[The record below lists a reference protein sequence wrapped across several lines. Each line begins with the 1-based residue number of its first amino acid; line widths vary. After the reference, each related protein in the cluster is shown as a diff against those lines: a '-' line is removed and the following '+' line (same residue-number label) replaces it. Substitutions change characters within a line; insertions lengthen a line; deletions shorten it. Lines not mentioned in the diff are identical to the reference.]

1 MEGKKEDSILVALLL
16 TLTGGFLDAY
26 TFMLRGGTFANAQTG
41 NIVMTGVNLAKGN
54 AGDAFVLVRV
64 PMGRACRGIGIL
76 CSVFCMKNF
85 KFKRFITWQGFILL
99 FETIALVLAGFVPI
113 ESKYDDIVVVT
124 ISFITAMQYG
134 AFKHMKDCTYATTMC
149 TGMLRNATEL
159 LYKIIDGTEKKSE
172 KSVCLKLYIIIFT
185 FCIGC
190 GIGAIFSNLI
200 GAKSVWV
207 CAIIMFTVSFILVYE
222 EKKNYNAVAAA
233 NS

>member
-1 MEGKKEDSILVALLL
+1 
-16 TLTGGFLDAY
+16 
-26 TFMLRGGTFANAQTG
+26 
-41 NIVMTGVNLAKGN
+41 
-54 AGDAFVLVRV
+54 
-64 PMGRACRGIGIL
+64 
-76 CSVFCMKNF
+76 
-85 KFKRFITWQGFILL
+85 
-99 FETIALVLAGFVPI
+99 
-113 ESKYDDIVVVT
+113 
-124 ISFITAMQYG
+124 
-134 AFKHMKDCTYATTMC
+134 MC

-172 KSVCLKLYIIIFT
+172 KYVCLKLYIIIFT

>member
-1 MEGKKEDSILVALLL
+1 
-16 TLTGGFLDAY
+16 
-26 TFMLRGGTFANAQTG
+26 
-41 NIVMTGVNLAKGN
+41 MTGVNLAKGN
-54 AGDAFVLVRV
+54 AGDAITNVCAIIAFV
-64 PMGRACRGIGIL
+64 IGIL

-99 FETIALVLAGFVPI
+99 FETIALVLAGFVPL

-200 GAKSVWV
+200 GAKSLY
-207 CAIIMFTVSFILVYE
+207 I
-222 EKKNYNAVAAA
+222 
-233 NS
+233 